1 MELYEEG
8 FRYYD
13 VRRWMIAP
21 TMLKAGVRYGLNGLV
36 ENPSFEEFNQPTLID
51 QPFKWDNRLYLM
63 PIWSRQGMD
72 ELYSNPQ
79 LVQAPGY

>member
-1 MELYEEG
+1 
-8 FRYYD
+8 
-13 VRRWMIAP
+13 
-21 TMLKAGVRYGLNGLV
+21 
-36 ENPSFEEFNQPTLID
+36 
-51 QPFKWDNRLYLM
+51 LM